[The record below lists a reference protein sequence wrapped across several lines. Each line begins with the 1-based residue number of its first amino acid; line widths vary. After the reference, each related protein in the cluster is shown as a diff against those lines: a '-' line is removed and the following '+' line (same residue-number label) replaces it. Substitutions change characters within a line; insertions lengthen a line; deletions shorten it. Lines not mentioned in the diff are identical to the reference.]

1 MAKLWK
7 KTESTLHPAVEKYT
21 AGTDSVF
28 DLQLLPFDIQASKA
42 HAKGLEKIGIL
53 SAGEAKEI
61 LGGLALLLQDFQ
73 AGKITITPEDEDC
86 HTVIENYLIEKIGDT
101 GKKLHTGRSRN
112 DQVLTAVR
120 LYMKHNLAKLGDS
133 SVRLAD
139 VFLKM
144 AKKYSA
150 DGVNIGTCGREVPMP
165 GYSHTQQAMLSSLGH
180 YFSAFAESL
189 LDDAD
194 YIAATAKHMDKN
206 PLGSAAGFGV
216 SIPLDRELTAKELGF
231 ASVQMNSLYCQN
243 SRGKFESAYM
253 ESLAQ
258 VMLTLGKFANDMI
271 LFTSQEFDFFAVDGS
286 LTTGSSIMPQ
296 KHNLDVMEILRGNV
310 SVVIANQ
317 LMVKDISKNLL
328 SGYNRDGQLM
338 KKPLFESTKI
348 VADSLDIVGLL
359 LEGIIPKPGNIKAKI
374 TPGIFTADIA
384 NKLVTEKGVPF
395 RDAYK
400 QAAKIISGEPD
411 LAANIASKVSLGAP
425 GNLGLAELKKRIQ
438 KSKNGNL

>member
-21 AGTDSVF
+21 AGTDVVF
-28 DLQLLPFDIQASKA
+28 DAELLPFDIEASRV
-42 HAKGLEKIGIL
+42 HAKGLLKIGVL
-53 SAGEAKEI
+53 TGAEARKI
-61 LGGLALLLQDFQ
+61 LGGLDALLKDVQ
-73 AGKITITPEDEDC
+73 AGKVKITPEDEDC

-120 LYMKHNLAKLGDS
+120 LYMKQNLAKLEVS
-133 SVRLAD
+133 AVLLAD
-139 VFLKM
+139 VFLEM
-144 AKKYSA
+144 AKKY
-150 DGVNIGTCGREVPMP
+150 EKVPIP

-180 YFSAFAESL
+180 YFSAFTESL

-194 YIAATAKHMDKN
+194 FIASVGKHIDKS

-216 SIPLDRELTAKELGF
+216 SIPLDREFTSKELGF
-231 ASVQMNSLYCQN
+231 SGVQVNSLYCQN

-253 ESLAQ
+253 EALAQ
-258 VMLTLGKFANDMI
+258 VMLTLGKFANDML
-271 LFTSQEFDFFAVDGS
+271 LFTSQEFDFFSVDSS

-296 KHNLDVMEILRGNV
+296 KHNLDVMEIVRGNV

-317 LMVKDISKNLL
+317 LLVKDLSKNLI

-338 KKPLFESTKI
+338 KKPVFESAKI
-348 VADSLDIVGLL
+348 VADSLEVVVLL
-359 LEGIIPKPGNIKAKI
+359 LGGLTPKEESIKAKI
-374 TPGIFTADIA
+374 TSGIFTADIA
-384 NKLVTEKGVPF
+384 NKLVTEKGFPF

-400 QAAKIISGEPD
+400 QAAEMVPDKSVD
-411 LAANIASKVSLGAP
+411 LAKNITSKVSLGAP
-425 GNLGLAELKKRIQ
+425 GNLQLNVLKERIQ
-438 KSKNGNL
+438 KRTF

>member
-1 MAKLWK
+1 MLKIKIMTKLWK
-7 KTESTLHPAVEKYT
+7 KNEKKLHPAVENYT

-28 DLQLLPFDIQASKA
+28 DLELLPFDIQGSYA
-42 HAKGLEKIGIL
+42 HAKGLEKAGIL
-53 SAGEAKEI
+53 TAAEAKAI
-61 LGGLALLLQDFQ
+61 QDGLDALLKDFQ
-73 AGKITITPEDEDC
+73 AGKVSITPEDEDC
-86 HTVIENYLIEKIGDT
+86 HTVIENYLTAKIGEA

-112 DQVLTAVR
+112 DQVLVAVR
-120 LYMKHNLAKLGDS
+120 LYMKHHLAALGTA
-133 SVRLAD
+133 SVGLAA

-144 AKKYSA
+144 AEKY
-150 DGVNIGTCGREVPMP
+150 EKVPMP
-165 GYSHTQQAMLSSLGH
+165 GYSHTQQAMLSSVGH

-194 YIAATAKHMDKN
+194 FITLTAKHIDKN

-216 SIPLDRELTAKELGF
+216 SIPLVREFTAKELGF
-231 ASVQMNSLYCQN
+231 NSVQVNSLYCQN

-253 ESLAQ
+253 EALAQ
-258 VMLTLGKFANDMI
+258 VMLTLGKFANDML
-271 LFTSQEFDFFAVDGS
+271 LFISQEFDFFAVDAS

-317 LMVKDISKNLL
+317 LMVKDISKNLI

-348 VADSLDIVGLL
+348 VADSLEVVGLL
-359 LEGIIPKPGNIKAKI
+359 LEGLTPKEESIEAKI
-374 TPGIFTADIA
+374 TSGIFTADIA

-400 QAAKIISGEPD
+400 QAAEIASGPVD
-411 LAANIASKVSLGAP
+411 FKKNIASKVSLGAP
-425 GNLGLAELKKRIQ
+425 GNLGLTELKKRIQ
-438 KSKNGNL
+438 KMTF

>member
-7 KTESTLHPAVEKYT
+7 KNEESLHPAVEKYT

-28 DLQLLPFDIQASKA
+28 DLELLPFDIQASCV

-53 SAGEAKEI
+53 TSAEAKEI
-61 LGGLALLLQDFQ
+61 LGGLGALLKDFQ
-73 AGKITITPEDEDC
+73 AGKVNITPEDEDC
-86 HTVIENYLIEKIGDT
+86 HTVIENYLVEKIGNT
-101 GKKLHTGRSRN
+101 GKRLHTGRSRN
-112 DQVLTAVR
+112 DQVLVAVR
-120 LYMKHNLAKLGDS
+120 LYMKHNLAELGAS
-133 SVRLAD
+133 SVGLAD

-144 AKKYSA
+144 AEKYSA
-150 DGVNIGTCGREVPMP
+150 DEAGIGTCGRNVPMP

-180 YFSAFAESL
+180 YFSAFTESL

-194 YIAATAKHMDKN
+194 FIALTAKHIDKN

-216 SIPLDRELTAKELGF
+216 SIPLDREFTSKELGF
-231 ASVQMNSLYCQN
+231 AGVQVNSLYCQN

-253 ESLAQ
+253 EALAQ
-258 VMLTLGKFANDMI
+258 VMLTLGKFANDML
-271 LFTSQEFDFFAVDGS
+271 LFTSQEFDFFAVDES
-286 LTTGSSIMPQ
+286 LTTGSSIMPH

-338 KKPLFESTKI
+338 KKPVFESTKI
-348 VADSLDIVGLL
+348 VADSLEVVGLL
-359 LEGIIPKPGNIKAKI
+359 LGGLIPKEGNIKSKI
-374 TPGIFTADIA
+374 TQGIFTADIA

-400 QAAKIISGEPD
+400 QAAEMVSEKPD

-425 GNLGLAELKKRIQ
+425 GNLGFKELKQRIQ
-438 KSKNGNL
+438 KITF